1 MTISIARKTLIHEW
15 RRFLPATIAIAFS
28 GVLMTVQGALLL
40 GIVGANGLYV
50 TQSKAEYW
58 VGFPG
63 TQSVDLG
70 RAIPAS
76 VATNL
81 YAEPAISHVEPV
93 LFGSGDWRGT
103 HGGGGVSVTVLGIDT
118 ANDAEA
124 LARIIPAPLRNKLS
138 EPGTVLV
145 DIADASKLSTKKGG
159 IAEVNG
165 RSVRIVGY
173 IDGLR
178 GLGGVNVVASR
189 ETARNLDHS
198 LPSDGGATY
207 FLYDLKPGTN
217 GAAIQARL
225 NSGTDIRRFE
235 VWSAEELAS
244 MTTMYMLLDSGA
256 GIAFIFATLI
266 AVMIGAVITSQTL
279 MGAVAGTVP
288 QYATLRALGVPF
300 DRLRFIV
307 IEQAGWVGL
316 FGFIIS
322 LFLSVAIALIA
333 AVYRVPFELR
343 FTIVAAA
350 STVVLLVAAVA
361 CLLAIHRL
369 RDTDPATLLR

>member
-1 MTISIARKTLIHEW
+1 MTISIARKTLLHEW

-50 TQSKAEYW
+50 TQSTATYW

-81 YAEPAISHVEPV
+81 YAQPAISHVEPV

-103 HGGGGVSVTVLGIDT
+103 HGGGISVTVLGIDT
-118 ANDAEA
+118 SDNAEA
-124 LARIIPAPLRNKLS
+124 LARIIPRALRNELN
-138 EPGTVLV
+138 EPGAVVV

-159 IAEVNG
+159 VAEVNG

-178 GLGGVNVVASR
+178 GLGGVNVVASQ

-207 FLYDLKPGTN
+207 FLYDLKPGAN
-217 GAAIQARL
+217 AVAVQAQL
-225 NSGTDIRRFE
+225 NSGRDIRRFE

-266 AVMIGAVITSQTL
+266 AIMIGAVITSQTL
-279 MGAVAGTVP
+279 MAAVAGTVP

-300 DRLRFIV
+300 DRLRAIV
-307 IEQAGWVGL
+307 IEQAGWIGL
-316 FGFIIS
+316 LGFVIS
-322 LFLSVAIALIA
+322 LLLSAAIALMA
-333 AVYRVPFELR
+333 ALYRVPFELR
-343 FTIVAAA
+343 FTIVVAA

>member
-1 MTISIARKTLIHEW
+1 
-15 RRFLPATIAIAFS
+15 
-28 GVLMTVQGALLL
+28 VQGALLL
-40 GIVGANGLYV
+40 GIVGANSLYV
-50 TQSKAEYW
+50 TQSTAQYW

-70 RAIPAS
+70 RTIPAG

-81 YAEPAISHVEPV
+81 YAEPAISHVEPI
-93 LFGSGDWRGT
+93 LFGSGDWRGP

-124 LARIIPAPLRNKLS
+124 LARIIPGSLRNELN
-138 EPGTVLV
+138 EPGTVVV
-145 DIADASKLSTKKGG
+145 DIADALKLSTQKGG
-159 IAEVNG
+159 IAEVN
-165 RSVRIVGY
+165 RHSVRIVGY

-178 GLGGVNVVASR
+178 GLGGVNVVASL

-198 LPSDGGATY
+198 LPGDSGATY

-217 GAAIQARL
+217 GPAIQARL
-225 NSGTDIRRFE
+225 NSSANIRRFE

-279 MGAVAGTVP
+279 MSAVAGTVP

-316 FGFIIS
+316 FGFVIS
-322 LFLSVAIALIA
+322 LFLSVAIALMA

-343 FTIVAAA
+343 FSIIASA

-369 RDTDPATLLR
+369 RDTDPAMLLR